1 MLAAR
6 MRSLRLGATCCAVLG
21 GVACYVLLVHLGV
34 QGLVAGTV
42 GLVFALLGRMALAS
56 LAAEW
61 LVAAARRD
69 AAARS
74 ARLWSDTDPK
84 SKS

>member
-21 GVACYVLLVHLGV
+21 GVACYMLLAHLGV
-34 QGLVAGTV
+34 QGLVAGIV
-42 GLVFALLGRMALAS
+42 GLVFALLGRMALVS

-74 ARLWSDTDPK
+74 ARTRGDVAGGQ
-84 SKS
+84 